1 MLMVQSLIEI
11 LELEQLLLCKMCG
24 VKLSGLCGLCGLCG
38 SCGSYASSI
47 VLCDCDIAPGVDG
60 LHAGDTVA
68 DVRLGFAVNVG
79 VND

>member
-24 VKLSGLCGLCGLCG
+24 VKLSGSCG